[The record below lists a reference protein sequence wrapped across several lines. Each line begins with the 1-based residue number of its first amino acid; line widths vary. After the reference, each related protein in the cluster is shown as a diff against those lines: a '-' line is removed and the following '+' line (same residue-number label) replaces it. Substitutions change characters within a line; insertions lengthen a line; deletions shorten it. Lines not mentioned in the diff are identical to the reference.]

1 MAVLYSLVAVVGS
14 PTPRPPGRHLGSTGE
29 PSLVIRD
36 RQRTPTLA
44 IAAEGPALGIR
55 DMSRNSATVILLER
69 DRFTM
74 SDSWTD
80 RIELTRSAG
89 CKFEIT
95 GSKDLGAPT
104 LEQPGNLPITH
115 VDGIT
120 SPRALYRAL
129 NDAALMLDVEL
140 EWVDAIPLIAKLD
153 WITAAVIAKDAGH
166 EVPELPS
173 FETLVS
179 QRSLMSLRRM
189 GKVTIGAEWGNEMH
203 ELMMSFEQW
212 LRILGGED
220 DLVERPYRYE
230 GKRFMGVWSFDGN
243 GRLEVGYDDGGQG
256 WEGLLQDLELIDGP
270 KLEDADLAKLAVHA
284 SGAA

>member
-1 MAVLYSLVAVVGS
+1 
-14 PTPRPPGRHLGSTGE
+14 
-29 PSLVIRD
+29 
-36 RQRTPTLA
+36 
-44 IAAEGPALGIR
+44 
-55 DMSRNSATVILLER
+55 MSRKSATVILLER

-80 RIELTRSAG
+80 RIELRRAAG
-89 CKFEIT
+89 CKFKIT

-104 LEQPGNLPITH
+104 LEQPGNLPISQ

-129 NDAALMLDVEL
+129 NDAAMMLDVEL
-140 EWVDAIPLIAKLD
+140 EWVDAIPLIAQLD
-153 WITAAVIAKDAGH
+153 WITAAVIAKDTGH
-166 EVPELPS
+166 DVPELPS

-189 GKVTIGAEWGNEMH
+189 GKVTIGAEWGYDMH

-220 DLVERPYRYE
+220 DRIEKPYIYE
-230 GKRFMGVWSFDGN
+230 GKQFMGVWCFDGN
-243 GRLEVGYDDGGQG
+243 GCLEVGYDDGGQG
-256 WEGLLQDLELIDGP
+256 WDGRLQDLELIDGP
-270 KLEDADLAKLAVHA
+270 KMDDADLARLACA
-284 SGAA
+284 SRPAGNI

>member
-1 MAVLYSLVAVVGS
+1 VS
-14 PTPRPPGRHLGSTGE
+14 PK
-29 PSLVIRD
+29 
-36 RQRTPTLA
+36 
-44 IAAEGPALGIR
+44 
-55 DMSRNSATVILLER
+55 SATVILLER

-104 LEQPGNLPITH
+104 LEQPGNLPITN

-120 SPRALYRAL
+120 SSRALYRAL
-129 NDAALMLDVEL
+129 NEAALMLDVEL

-153 WITAAVIAKDAGH
+153 WITAAVIANDVGQD
-166 EVPELPS
+166 VPELPS
-173 FETLVS
+173 FESLVS
-179 QRSLMSLRRM
+179 QRSLTSIRRM
-189 GKVTIGAEWGNEMH
+189 GKVTIGAEWGYEMH
-203 ELMMSFEQW
+203 ELTMSFEQW
-212 LRILGGED
+212 LRILGGERHR
-220 DLVERPYRYE
+220 VEKPYLYE
-230 GKRFMGVWSFDGN
+230 GKTYLGVWMFDGK
-243 GRLEVGYDDGGQG
+243 GGLVVGIDYEGEGWGGH
-256 WEGLLQDLELIDGP
+256 LVDLELIDGP